1 MRERTLEETLRKWD
15 EALEPYIQKY
25 NSKGNNPMFQYLLG
39 CRSMIREVLRMMED
53 DERNVQ

>member
-1 MRERTLEETLRKWD
+1 MRERTLEETLTDWD
-15 EALEPYIQKY
+15 RALEPYIQKY

>member
-1 MRERTLEETLRKWD
+1 MTDEERD
-15 EALEPYIQKY
+15 EALEPYVRKY
-25 NSKGNNPMFQYLLG
+25 NNQGNNPMFQYILG